1 MCIYE
6 MRSSRLLIEARC
18 RLKASWRKCCFCR
31 AKYLCTTHSKPN
43 KTHTTTASVDAFIDK
58 QPKASSSR
66 AASAR
71 EVEIGKEVRDDCRTL
86 MKLMHELTG
95 AEPYMYGPTI
105 VGFGTYHYTYA
116 SGHEGDAPLAAFS
129 PRKPELVIYFTP
141 GIFEHELELMA
152 KLGKCKTTK
161 GCLYVKRL
169 NDINMKVLKTLLK
182 KSIALTRKTWPP
194 S

>member
-1 MCIYE
+1 MP
-6 MRSSRLLIEARC
+6 
-18 RLKASWRKCCFCR
+18 
-31 AKYLCTTHSKPN
+31 KPN
-43 KTHTTTASVDAFIDK
+43 KTQATAASVDAFIDE
-58 QPKASSSR
+58 QPK
-66 AASAR
+66 
-71 EVEIGKEVRDDCRTL
+71 EEVRDDSRTL

-105 VGFGTYHYTYA
+105 VGYGNYHYTYA

-129 PRKPELVIYFTP
+129 PRTPELVIYCTP
-141 GIFEHELELMA
+141 GIFEQEPELVA
-152 KLGKCKTTK
+152 KLGKYKTTK